1 MSDIIR
7 LLPDTVANQIA
18 AGEVIQRPASVVKE
32 LVENAIDAGATQIQ
46 VIIKDGGKTFIQ
58 VIDNGCGMSETD
70 ARMAFERHATSKICS
85 ADDLF
90 SIRTM
95 GFRGEALA
103 SIAAVSEVELK
114 TRLKSTELGTHISI
128 ADSKVLQQVP
138 INCPEGSNF
147 IIKNLFF
154 NVPARRKFLKN
165 DTTETRHIITEF
177 QRLALANT
185 MISFVLIVDDKT
197 IYQLKPENIYK
208 RIISVFGK
216 SISQNLLQINNSTK
230 VVEITG
236 YIGKPEFARK
246 SSSEQFFFVN
256 NRFMKHPYFHKAVV
270 SAYEKIL
277 SPDLMPS
284 YFIYFEID
292 PSSIDIN
299 IHPTKTEI
307 KFEEEKTIWQ
317 ILQATVKQSLGK
329 FNVFPSLDFEQET
342 AFEIPHFDKNREIN
356 IPEISYNPNYNPFK
370 EDKLFTKPNRENI
383 PWEIL
388 FESDRP
394 RKQEQNS
401 FISSSIDE
409 DISEQ
414 PHDIQSSGQEIM
426 QLKNKF
432 ILVPVKSGLMI
443 IDQTKAHQ
451 RILFE
456 QYLHSLVTQQGIAQ
470 QNLFPQTLELNP
482 ADCNILNEILEEL
495 NKLGFDIRTFGQN
508 SFVIHGC
515 PAEIHNPNA
524 VEIVMNL
531 LNEYKETQNSPGL
544 SEKEKVAFSLA
555 QSSAIRSG
563 QKLTKEEMQV
573 LVDQLFACNS
583 PNFSPSGKPT
593 LIILTTEDLD
603 KMF

>member
-277 SPDLMPS
+277 SPDLLPS